1 MCGVSQRNGV
11 FVMRGSAN
19 RKGTLPI
26 ISFHGVVRPYQPP
39 PLPVTQTL
47 FFLLCIYWSRDF
59 TPPQAIVASLYSN
72 HFFTLIFVAVIRVQ
86 SKHAA
91 KLNPFLEEKKS
102 NVKNGMQKKN
112 VWFCLC
118 VWGGAFGASA
128 RPHLAYSEIYSTQ
141 RLTHFHITKSN
152 GHRSPSASNSFSR
165 NDGNHSLQINGN
177 FLFYH
182 WFQKVNLFLFTVFN
196 TAAFVELKCH
206 TGTHTE
212 TYSLVTTTSMR

>member
-1 MCGVSQRNGV
+1 M

-47 FFLLCIYWSRDF
+47 FFLLCIYGSRDF

-72 HFFTLIFVAVIRVQ
+72 HFFTLIFVAVIRAQ

-102 NVKNGMQKKN
+102 NVKNGMQKKCLVLFMCVRRSLRCFSEAPSCLLGNLLN
-112 VWFCLC
+112 VAPN
-118 VWGGAFGASA
+118 AF
-128 RPHLAYSEIYSTQ
+128 PYHQI
-141 RLTHFHITKSN
+141 KW
-152 GHRSPSASNSFSR
+152 PSFAQCIQLILS
-165 NDGNHSLQINGN
+165 
-177 FLFYH
+177 
-182 WFQKVNLFLFTVFN
+182 K
-196 TAAFVELKCH
+196 
-206 TGTHTE
+206 
-212 TYSLVTTTSMR
+212 